1 LTIEESSTAT
11 ATATAVEEEVQA
23 KPVRKPRAPRVRKAT
38 TTATETATP
47 GADGAV
53 TPDAEAAP
61 EASAPAP
68 AKRASRKATA
78 AKSNGANGSQEPE
91 ATAPL
96 ETVAQPATEP
106 AIAVSTDPVT
116 EPAVAA
122 SDTADAPSATVPDDK
137 PGETEPVE
145 HHAHAD
151 TAVPASAPHSENGQR
166 QGQQQQRGRVDNN
179 RRNNRRERNPRGGR
193 GEHENGQT
201 DQQNGRRPENR
212 NVANNR
218 EQQREAVRDTN
229 PNRLTVADLDAKS
242 TEELHAMAK
251 EWAITGF
258 TRLRRP
264 DLITKILQTQTERE
278 GHIFGDGVLE
288 IIEDGFGFLR
298 GQRFLPGSDDIY
310 VSQSQIRRFGLRTGD
325 RVSGQ
330 VRPPKDNEK
339 FFSLLRVEAVN
350 GIDPETARRRPSFD
364 TLTPIFPLERIDLET
379 QPNLLSTR
387 LLNLVAPIGKG
398 QRGLIVSPPKAGK
411 TLLLKAI
418 ANGITSNN
426 PDMHL
431 MVCLIGERPEE
442 VTDMRRTVEG
452 EVISSTFDEPVE
464 DHTKVAEM
472 ALERAKRLV
481 ESGRDVT
488 ILLDSITRLA
498 RAYNLAVPP
507 SGRTLSGGIDPV
519 ALYPPKRFFGAARNI
534 EGGGSLTIV
543 ATCLIDTGS
552 RQDDVI
558 YEEFKGT
565 GNMELHL
572 DRKLAERRIY
582 PAIDIQ
588 RSSTRREEL
597 LLDDFALRQVWTM
610 RRMVSMLGGSE
621 GTELLLSRLAKT
633 QSNAEFL
640 ENLTKDA

>member
-1 LTIEESSTAT
+1 MSVDE
-11 ATATAVEEEVQA
+11 AVISEPAAETEAQE
-23 KPVRKPRAPRVRKAT
+23 KPARRTRTVRARRKPAETPQET
-38 TTATETATP
+38 TETTNANQ
-47 GADGAV
+47 D
-53 TPDAEAAP
+53 
-61 EASAPAP
+61 APA
-68 AKRASRKATA
+68 A
-78 AKSNGANGSQEPE
+78 
-91 ATAPL
+91 
-96 ETVAQPATEP
+96 
-106 AIAVSTDPVT
+106 
-116 EPAVAA
+116 
-122 SDTADAPSATVPDDK
+122 ADAPGTESAAAQVEEPATR
-137 PGETEPVE
+137 TEPE
-145 HHAHAD
+145 AD
-151 TAVPASAPHSENGQR
+151 TAVPAEEVKGDAEAVEQAAAPEAVSAGEAAPAADTAESTER
-166 QGQQQQRGRVDNN
+166 TGRN
-179 RRNNRRERNPRGGR
+179 RRNQRKNRNR
-193 GEHENGQT
+193 GEGDEKDASQIQGQNAN
-201 DQQNGRRPENR
+201 QNQGRDRRNR
-212 NVANNR
+212 
-218 EQQREAVRDTN
+218 DN
-229 PNRLTVADLDAKS
+229 PNRLTVSDLDAKDDA
-242 TEELHAMAK
+242 ELFDLARELQVSGYM
-251 EWAITGF
+251 
-258 TRLRRP
+258 RMRRP
-264 DLITKILQTQTERE
+264 DLITKLLQAQTERD
-278 GHIFGDGVLE
+278 GQIFGDGVLE

-298 GQRFLPGSDDIY
+298 GERFLPGPDDIY

-350 GIDPETARRRPSFD
+350 GVDPETARRRPNFD
-364 TLTPIFPLERIDLET
+364 KLTPIFPLEQIHLET
-379 QPNLLSTR
+379 VPNVLSTR
-387 LLNLVAPIGKG
+387 LLDLVAPIGKG

-418 ANGITSNN
+418 ANGITSNS

-442 VTDMRRTVEG
+442 VTDMRRSVDG

-481 ESGRDVT
+481 EAGRDVT

-543 ATCLIDTGS
+543 STCLIDTGS
-552 RQDDVI
+552 RMDDVI

-588 RSSTRREEL
+588 RSGTRREEL
-597 LLDDFALRQVWTM
+597 LLGDAVLKQVWTM

-621 GTELLLSRLAKT
+621 GTEALLGRLAKST
-633 QSNAEFL
+633 SNQEFL
-640 ENLTKDA
+640 TNLHKDV